1 MVVIVFDLETSGLNP
16 YHDDIIE
23 IGAKVYG
30 SDNNFQCLLRPKSNR
45 PISKK
50 ITVITGITNKI
61 LREEG
66 KDWSTAYIEFYN
78 WIYEIADKALQ
89 SEEEVTIVSHNG
101 LTFDFIFL
109 KKLLKD
115 LAVEC
120 NYDLRKFYS
129 IFPKFHLV
137 DTLLLSKR
145 LLPGRSYYSQPSLA
159 KTFQIVIN
167 NEHRAM
173 GDVIVLEQLYM
184 KLMVELSK
192 QNIDGIVE
200 PSKVIDYIDLRI

>member
-109 KKLLKD
+109 KKLLKEEANFSD
-115 LAVEC
+115 
-120 NYDLRKFYS
+120 
-129 IFPKFHLV
+129 
-137 DTLLLSKR
+137 
-145 LLPGRSYYSQPSLA
+145 
-159 KTFQIVIN
+159 
-167 NEHRAM
+167 
-173 GDVIVLEQLYM
+173 
-184 KLMVELSK
+184 
-192 QNIDGIVE
+192 
-200 PSKVIDYIDLRI
+200 

>member
-101 LTFDFIFL
+101 LTFESSITL
-109 KKLLKD
+109 NGIPAANPILISS
-115 LAVEC
+115 
-120 NYDLRKFYS
+120 NIISSKF
-129 IFPKFHLV
+129 
-137 DTLLLSKR
+137 
-145 LLPGRSYYSQPSLA
+145 
-159 KTFQIVIN
+159 
-167 NEHRAM
+167 
-173 GDVIVLEQLYM
+173 
-184 KLMVELSK
+184 
-192 QNIDGIVE
+192 
-200 PSKVIDYIDLRI
+200 